1 MLDTSS
7 SSEICELNRL
17 MRHYRRA
24 LVASLLLVA
33 VVAGFIFL
41 RSSHEPTFHGQP
53 ESHWITNIVYNGPE
67 DQTERWRGY
76 GLEGAGLLTRYLD
89 RGYGWQS
96 TYRKAYR
103 RHAGKLPQVIVRQ
116 FPTPVDDRSTRM
128 CVLSLLNNLC
138 VRETNIARLAEPT
151 VARAMAD
158 ENFALRQIAVGAY
171 EGRLLRAQITPELKA
186 ARIDQFLRL
195 AEDPDRWVRGN
206 AAVALSYFPEEAV
219 KIAPVLIR
227 ILPER
232 HPHLQLTI
240 VRALVRVDRA
250 AAEKAGVAAIAAE
263 HMREPEKR
271 FQDQTLQRWNGWEI
285 ARQAAEI
292 LGEVHADPAIS
303 IPVLI
308 EGLGSTNR
316 EIAIASFRSLTKF
329 KNETD
334 QTLPA
339 LRKAAER
346 SDIPNWVKAEL
357 KQFEPSKARP

>member
-1 MLDTSS
+1 MKK
-7 SSEICELNRL
+7 
-17 MRHYRRA
+17 HRRTLIA
-24 LVASLLLVA
+24 GLLFVA
-33 VVAGFIFL
+33 VMVGL
-41 RSSHEPTFHGQP
+41 SSLKSSRDPTFRGQP
-53 ESHWITNIVYNGPE
+53 ESYWITNIVYSATSE
-67 DQTERWRGY
+67 ETERWLGF
-76 GLEGAGLLTRYLD
+76 GLEGAGLLTGYLD
-89 RGYGWQS
+89 RGYGWPS
-96 TYRKAYR
+96 IYRQAYR
-103 RHAGKLPQVIVRQ
+103 RYAHRWPQVIVRQ
-116 FPTPVDDRSTRM
+116 LPIPADNRGTRM
-128 CVLSLLNNLC
+128 CVLRLLFSLSL
-138 VRETNIARLAEPT
+138 RETNIARLAEPT

-171 EGRLLRAQITPELKA
+171 EGRLLRAQITPELKP
-186 ARIDQFLRL
+186 ARIGQFLRL
-195 AEDPDRWVRGN
+195 AEDPNQWVRGN

-240 VRALVRVDRA
+240 ARALVRVDRA
-250 AAEKAGVAAIAAE
+250 AAERAGVAAIAAE

-285 ARQAAEI
+285 ARQAADV
-292 LGEVHADPAIS
+292 LGELHADPAIS

-329 KNETD
+329 KDETE

-357 KQFEPSKARP
+357 KQIDPSKTRP